1 MNPARMRLATLLRLA
16 MPDILQQVAEEAAR
30 STNTAGA
37 VVRATA
43 QEYETWMW
51 RFIPKALEA
60 VSVDDQQ
67 RAAILASFA
76 MVESTPT
83 VRPVPPVARVG
94 LLSIGVRLGR
104 EQIER
109 LAGDSPEAPE
119 IMREF
124 DLFVAT
130 LRASATALATRG

>member
-1 MNPARMRLATLLRLA
+1 MTPARARLATLLRLA

-30 STNTAGA
+30 STNTVGA

-43 QEYETWMW
+43 QEYEAWMW
-51 RFIPKALEA
+51 RYVPKAIEA
-60 VSVDDQQ
+60 ASADDDQ

-76 MVESTPT
+76 LIETNPT

-94 LLSIGVRLGR
+94 LLAIGVRLGR

-109 LAGDSPEAPE
+109 LAGTSADAALVMS
-119 IMREF
+119 EF
-124 DLFVAT
+124 DEFVTA
-130 LRASATALATRG
+130 LRASVSALAARA